1 MHESLRSVV
10 ISDDDS
16 VTVTM
21 NNDASTTLVFPN
33 VSEVINFANDLVD
46 QVQRVQYKRTGN
58 VDDLDLTS

>member
-1 MHESLRSVV
+1 MLESLRSVV

-33 VSEVINFANDLVD
+33 VSEVIDFANDLVD